1 MEETESSWPSTRGP
15 LFPGPGPGTPAT
27 QQLLQTLTS
36 LHLKR
41 AIKQD
46 TAHFQI
52 QEGSAEKNLLIST
65 ATMANNAKNVFSPLS
80 SIFTGQIGALEGLD
94 EGFLEELQRENVQG
108 LAWTERVL
116 VPQ

>member
-1 MEETESSWPSTRGP
+1 MEETESSWPRTRDP
-15 LFPGPGPGTPAT
+15 LFPGPGPGTPAA
-27 QQLLQTLTS
+27 QQLLQILTR

-41 AIKQD
+41 AIEQD

-52 QEGSAEKNLLIST
+52 QEGSTEENLLIPT
-65 ATMANNAKNVFSPLS
+65 ATMANNAKNVFPLLS
-80 SIFTGQIGALEGLD
+80 SIFTGQTGGLEGLD